1 MFVAMRLGE
10 LLIADGRLTE
20 EQLDQALR
28 AQVVWGGRLGT
39 NLVELGLIDLEEL
52 SWALARLHRLPV
64 ALARHFARTDHGLQA
79 RLGAALAE
87 KWRCVPLARLADDPP
102 RIGLAAAE
110 PLPPEALD
118 EIAAALGEPAETL
131 VLAVAAEMRILYH
144 LELSYGLAR
153 PARYLRTRDATPPE
167 PPEPVTGES
176 SEVEI
181 ELPLAAPADQL
192 EPASAAAELELTPS
206 SEPEPPT
213 GPELRRY
220 MPMVGED
227 ERRVGRIAIRR
238 VAVSADGTTPATW
251 SEALRA
257 IRRAHDRDR
266 VGELAVSALIQ
277 FCPEVEVSALLVV
290 RGGVAIGW
298 RGRQRE
304 GALEL
309 GALAVPL
316 DHPSALAEAV
326 RGGAAITRALEGSTD
341 DVDHRLAAALGAT
354 LPVWLHLCP
363 ISLSEGKVACVLYCQ
378 ARALDSG
385 ARSEL
390 EAKLANVV
398 ASMRSAFL
406 RLIRAAS
413 R

>member
-1 MFVAMRLGE
+1 MRLGE

-20 EQLDQALR
+20 DQLDQALR

-64 ALARHFARTDHGLQA
+64 ALARHFARTDAGLQA
-79 RLGAALAE
+79 RLGAQLAE

-110 PLPPEALD
+110 PLPPEALA
-118 EIAAALGEPAETL
+118 EIAAALGEPVETL

-167 PPEPVTGES
+167 PPEPVIGES

-181 ELPLAAPADQL
+181 ELPAVPPTDAL
-192 EPASAAAELELTPS
+192 EPASAAAELELSPS

-238 VAVSADGTTPATW
+238 VAVYADGAQAPATW
-251 SEALRA
+251 PEALRA

-266 VGELAVSALIQ
+266 VGELAVSALVQ
-277 FCPEVEVSALLVV
+277 FCPAVEVSALLVV

-316 DHPSALAEAV
+316 DHPSALADAV
-326 RGGAAITRALEGSTD
+326 HTGAPVARALEGAVD

-354 LPVWLHLCP
+354 SPTRLHLCP
-363 ISLSEGKVACVLYCQ
+363 IALSEGKVACVLYCQ
-378 ARALDSG
+378 VGALESSARA
-385 ARSEL
+385 EL
-390 EAKLANVV
+390 EAQLASVV